1 MKNVLVVLVMLMSVA
16 LRAQDSGEF
25 TVPFSSPTSPFKL
38 LVDIKTGSVKIKGT
52 ARKDVYVKYSS
63 EKDNDG
69 DRDDDNDDEKRGRSG
84 HRVKV
89 NVDVN
94 DGEKHGRSNREGLKK
109 ISSGTMNLEASEYQ
123 NTVKVNSDNW
133 GSRIEVT
140 IEVPSTITMKVKTY
154 NDGDLDVNNI
164 TGTVELINYNG
175 AITATG
181 ISGTVVAE
189 TYNGDIKIAYDKLT
203 PDTPLSY
210 ANYNGDI
217 DLTFPTGF
225 KGSFKMKTKQGEIYS
240 GFDTQVQKAS
250 PVTKTES
257 KTGVYKVVIDDW
269 VKADVNGGGPE
280 ISIQTYNGDIY
291 LRKK

>member
-1 MKNVLVVLVMLMSVA
+1 MKHVLIVILVVA
-16 LRAQDSGEF
+16 GFAAGAQDSGEF
-25 TVPFSSPTSPFKL
+25 TVPFSNPSGAFKL
-38 LVDIKTGSVKIKGT
+38 TVDIKTGTVKVKGT

-63 EKDNDG
+63 FKEKSDENNENEN
-69 DRDDDNDDEKRGRSG
+69 DNDDEKGKRPS
-84 HRVKV
+84 KA
-89 NVDVN
+89 
-94 DGEKHGRSNREGLKK
+94 GLKK
-109 ISSGTMNLEASEYQ
+109 ISGGAMNIEASEYQ
-123 NTVKVNSDNW
+123 NAVKVVSDNW
-133 GSRIEVT
+133 SERIEMIV
-140 IEVPSTITMKVKTY
+140 EVPSTINLKVKTY
-154 NDGDLDVNNI
+154 NDGDLEVSNI
-164 TGTVELINYNG
+164 TGMVELVNYNG

-217 DLTFPTGF
+217 DITLPAAL
-225 KGSFKMKTKQGEIYS
+225 KASFKMKTKQGEVYS

-257 KTGVYKVVIDDW
+257 KTGVYKVTIDDW

-291 LRKK
+291 IRKK

>member
-1 MKNVLVVLVMLMSVA
+1 MKNVLVVMVMLISAV
-16 LRAQDSGEF
+16 LRAQDSGDF
-25 TVPFSSPTSPFKL
+25 TVPFSNPSGSFKL
-38 LVDIKTGSVKIKGT
+38 LVDIKTGSIKIKGT
-52 ARKDVYVKYSS
+52 ARKDVLVKYDSDKDKD
-63 EKDNDG
+63 EDNDH
-69 DRDDDNDDEKRGRSG
+69 DRGR
-84 HRVKV
+84 
-89 NVDVN
+89 
-94 DGEKHGRSNREGLKK
+94 DGDDRKGRSSRDGLKK
-109 ISSGTMNLEASEYQ
+109 ISGGAMNIEASEYQ
-123 NTVKVNSDNW
+123 NTVKVTSDNW
-133 GSRIEVT
+133 SEKIEMV
-140 IEVPSTITMKVKTY
+140 IEVPSTITMKIKTY

-240 GFDTQVQKAS
+240 GFETQVQKAS

-257 KTGVYKVVIDDW
+257 KTGVYKVTIDDW

>member
-1 MKNVLVVLVMLMSVA
+1 MKNVFVVVLMLISGMLS
-16 LRAQDSGEF
+16 AQDSGEF
-25 TVPFSSPTSPFKL
+25 TVPFSNPTGTMKVI
-38 LVDIKTGSVKIKGT
+38 VDIKTGSVKIKGT
-52 ARKDVYVKYSS
+52 ARKDVMVKYST
-63 EKDNDG
+63 EKDEDDDHDRDHDR
-69 DRDDDNDDEKRGRSG
+69 DRDDDDHKKG
-84 HRVKV
+84 H
-89 NVDVN
+89 
-94 DGEKHGRSNREGLKK
+94 SNRDGLKK

-123 NTVKVNSDNW
+123 NTVKVTSDNW
-133 GSRIEVT
+133 SSKIEVT
-140 IEVPSTITMKVKTY
+140 VEVPSNIDMKIKTY

-217 DLTFPTGF
+217 DLTFPAGL
-225 KGSFKMKTKQGEIYS
+225 KASFKMKTKQGEIYS
-240 GFDTQVQKAS
+240 GFDAQVQKS
-250 PVTKTES
+250 NPITKTES
-257 KTGVYKVVIDDW
+257 KTGVYKVKIDDW
-269 VKADVNGGGPE
+269 VKIDVNGGGPE

>member
-1 MKNVLVVLVMLMSVA
+1 MKNVLVIMMMLIGAVV
-16 LRAQDSGEF
+16 RAQDSGEF
-25 TVPFSSPTSPFKL
+25 TVPFSNPAGAMKVI
-38 LVDIKTGSVKIKGT
+38 VDIKTGSIKVKGT
-52 ARKDVYVKYSS
+52 ARKDVLVKYSS
-63 EKDNDG
+63 EKDEDNDREHDH
-69 DRDDDNDDEKRGRSG
+69 DRDRD
-84 HRVKV
+84 H
-89 NVDVN
+89 
-94 DGEKHGRSNREGLKK
+94 DGKNNRDGLKK

-123 NTVKVNSDNW
+123 NTVKVTSDNW
-133 GSRIEVT
+133 SAKIEVVV
-140 IEVPSTITMKVKTY
+140 EVPSNINMKIKTY

-175 AITATG
+175 AITATS

-217 DLTFPTGF
+217 DLTFPAGL
-225 KGSFKMKTKQGEIYS
+225 KASFKMKTKQGEIYS
-240 GFDTQVQKAS
+240 GFDAQVQKSS

-257 KTGVYKVVIDDW
+257 KTGVYKVQIDDW
-269 VKADVNGGGPE
+269 VKVDVNGGGPE

>member
-1 MKNVLVVLVMLMSVA
+1 MKKVLIVMMIMVSAA
-16 LRAQDSGEF
+16 LKAQDSGEF
-25 TVPFSSPTSPFKL
+25 TVPFSNPSGPFKL
-38 LVDIKTGSVKIKGT
+38 VVDIKTGSVKVNGT
-52 ARKDVYVKYSS
+52 ARKDVSVKYSTVKE
-63 EKDNDG
+63 EKDEHEEREE
-69 DRDDDNDDEKRGRSG
+69 RDEDNKHRRSS
-84 HRVKV
+84 KA
-89 NVDVN
+89 
-94 DGEKHGRSNREGLKK
+94 GLRK
-109 ISSGTMNLEASEYQ
+109 IGGSTMNLEASEYQ
-123 NTVKVNSDNW
+123 NTVKVTSDNW
-133 GSRIEVT
+133 GSKIEVT
-140 IEVPSTITMKVKTY
+140 VEVPSTINLKVKTY
-154 NDGDLDVNNI
+154 NDGDLDVSNI
-164 TGTVELINYNG
+164 TGVVELINYNG

-240 GFDTQVQKAS
+240 GFETQVQKAS
-250 PVTKTES
+250 PLTKTES
-257 KTGVYKVVIDDW
+257 KTGVYKVTIDDW

>member
-1 MKNVLVVLVMLMSVA
+1 MKKLLVIMLMSVSA
-16 LRAQDSGEF
+16 ILRAQDSGEF
-25 TVPFSSPTSPFKL
+25 TVPFSNPSGAFKVI
-38 LVDIKTGSVKIKGT
+38 VDIKTGSIKVKGT
-52 ARKDVYVKYSS
+52 ARKDVYVKYNSL
-63 EKDNDG
+63 KDNG
-69 DRDDDNDDEKRGRSG
+69 DEREEREERDEDD
-84 HRVKV
+84 
-89 NVDVN
+89 
-94 DGEKHGRSNREGLKK
+94 KHQHSSKAGLKK
-109 ISSGTMNLEASEYQ
+109 IGGSTMNLEASEYQ
-123 NTVKVNSDNW
+123 NTIKINSENW
-133 GSRIEVT
+133 NSKIEVT
-140 IEVPSTITMKVKTY
+140 VEVPSTLNLKLKTY
-154 NDGDLDVNNI
+154 NDGDLEVNNI
-164 TGTVELINYNG
+164 TGIVELVNYNG

-225 KGSFKMKTKQGEIYS
+225 KGSFKMKTKMGEIYS
-240 GFDTQVQKAS
+240 GFDAQVQKAS

-269 VKADVNGGGPE
+269 VKAEVNGGGPE
-280 ISIQTYNGDIY
+280 ITVQTYNGDIY

>member
-1 MKNVLVVLVMLMSVA
+1 MKKLFVATMVLMSAV

-25 TVPFSSPTSPFKL
+25 TVPFSNPSGAFKL
-38 LVDIKTGSVKIKGT
+38 IVDIKTGSVKVKGT
-52 ARKDVYVKYSS
+52 ARRDVYVKYSS
-63 EKDNDG
+63 EKDGGDEHDRDHDG
-69 DRDDDNDDEKRGRSG
+69 DNEDDKRG
-84 HRVKV
+84 H
-89 NVDVN
+89 
-94 DGEKHGRSNREGLKK
+94 SNREGLKK

-123 NTVKVNSDNW
+123 NSVKVTSDNW
-133 GSRIEVT
+133 SSKIEVT
-140 IEVPSTITMKVKTY
+140 VEVPSTINLKVKTY

-164 TGTVELINYNG
+164 TGIVELINYNG

-203 PDTPLSY
+203 LDTPLSY

-217 DLTFPTGF
+217 DLTFPAGF

-250 PVTKTES
+250 PVKKTES

-269 VKADVNGGGPE
+269 VKAEVNGGGPE

>member
-1 MKNVLVVLVMLMSVA
+1 MKSILIVLMVLTSAVLK
-16 LRAQDSGEF
+16 AQDSGEF
-25 TVPFSSPTSPFKL
+25 TVPFSNPSGSFKL
-38 LVDIKTGSVKIKGT
+38 IVDIKTGSVKVKGT
-52 ARKDVYVKYSS
+52 ARKDVYVKYSNVK
-63 EKDNDG
+63 EEG
-69 DRDDDNDDEKRGRSG
+69 DEHEEREERDEDDKHNRSS
-84 HRVKV
+84 KA
-89 NVDVN
+89 
-94 DGEKHGRSNREGLKK
+94 GLKK
-109 ISSGTMNLEASEYQ
+109 IGGSTMNLEASEYQ
-123 NTVKVNSDNW
+123 NTVKVTSDNW
-133 GSRIEVT
+133 SSKIEVT
-140 IEVPSTITMKVKTY
+140 VEVPSTINLKIKTY

-164 TGTVELINYNG
+164 TGVVELINYNG

-217 DLTFPTGF
+217 DLTFPNGF
-225 KGSFKMKTKQGEIYS
+225 KGSFKMKTKMGEIYS

-257 KTGVYKVVIDDW
+257 KTGVYKVTIDDW
-269 VKADVNGGGPE
+269 VKAEVNGGGPE
-280 ISIQTYNGDIY
+280 ITVQTYNGDIY